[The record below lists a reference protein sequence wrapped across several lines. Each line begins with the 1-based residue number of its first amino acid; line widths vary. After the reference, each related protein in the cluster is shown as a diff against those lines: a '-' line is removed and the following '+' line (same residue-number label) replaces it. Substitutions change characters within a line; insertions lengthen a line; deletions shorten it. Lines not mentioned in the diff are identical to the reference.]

1 MNVIFL
7 CNTQLIPY
15 GCSVFKFFSNYSL
28 NTIIITN
35 NIVVFLTL
43 FRLLGG
49 GAFDATQDFK
59 NSLLL
64 MNDASAVFL
73 LRDFSSNLPGNNLV
87 LLGFGS

>member
-1 MNVIFL
+1 MNVI
-7 CNTQLIPY
+7 NTQLIPY
-15 GCSVFKFFSNYSL
+15 GCSVFKFFSTYSF

-49 GAFDATQDFK
+49 GGGAFDTTQDFK